1 MSGAI
6 ADADVVSESPP
17 GIGAWGE
24 GLVDRSLASLWYP
37 ADWDEVSED
46 ELAFLLPALGA
57 WRPGLAAAT
66 EASHGGPVPY
76 LRQVLKSRALAAAAL
91 ISSKSRRSPAT
102 QPRQALEELLA
113 RGILT
118 TIALDDFEP
127 ALTESAAAGPPPRK
141 RKSRPSPDQPGS
153 LPNWLAVEVTALAH
167 LDRLLRDAQGAT
179 GQDGTPLVDWPLSL
193 ADVIVATVNARLN
206 GGYVHPAYAH
216 AHELLTAAALLGHLV
231 HGRAAYIPPQLAH
244 CLVDLLSRDEKT
256 AAREDDWCASV
267 LRTYADLA
275 GGRRR
280 TLALAKRA
288 AASGRPYLA
297 SPRRPI
303 IPKDVGR
310 ATWNARLFL
319 KIAERWQL

>member
-6 ADADVVSESPP
+6 ADADVVSEGSP

-24 GLVDRSLASLWYP
+24 GLVNRSLASLWYP
-37 ADWDEVSED
+37 ADWDEASDD

-57 WRPGLAAAT
+57 WRPGRAAT
-66 EASHGGPVPY
+66 EDHDGPIPY
-76 LRQVLKSRALAAAAL
+76 LTRVLKLRALSAAAL
-91 ISSKSRRSPAT
+91 ISAKSRRIPAT

-118 TIALDDFEP
+118 TISLDDFDPAATDAAGAPSRATDP
-127 ALTESAAAGPPPRK
+127 AL
-141 RKSRPSPDQPGS
+141 RKSRATPDQPGS

-167 LDRLLRDAQGAT
+167 LDRLLHDAQGA
-179 GQDGTPLVDWPLSL
+179 GHDGTPLVDWPLSL

-206 GGYVHPAYAH
+206 GAYVHPAYAH

-244 CLVDLLSRDEKT
+244 CLVDLLSRDEKP
-256 AAREDDWCASV
+256 AAREEDWCAPV

-275 GGRRR
+275 GGCRR

-297 SPRRPI
+297 RPRRPT
-303 IPKDVGR
+303 IPKDIGR
-310 ATWNARLFL
+310 TTWNARLFQ
-319 KIAERWQL
+319 KITGRWQF